1 MVSSLHTELIKQSN
15 LHHLPSLDLT
25 CTALR
30 VSKQPDDTS
39 PHLPHPP
46 SIHLSPGVQRSHT
59 FSVGSF
65 PHRSVTW
72 AGCELTIYAAAA
84 ASYHPPVMTSTPR
97 RQTACVKVVLESMKR
112 QLLLLVE
119 WQNTPH
125 TLAALPSIAGQ
136 LHLRVLDYLC
146 LFFSV
151 CIHACALEAIVSH
164 SSQWVKPAAFLYIFS
179 VSIS

>member
-15 LHHLPSLDLT
+15 LHHLPRLDLT

-30 VSKQPDDTS
+30 VSEQPDDTS

-46 SIHLSPGVQRSHT
+46 SIHLSPGVQCSHT

-72 AGCELTIYAAAA
+72 ACCELTIYAAAV
-84 ASYHPPVMTSTPR
+84 SYHLPVMTSTPR
-97 RQTACVKVVLESMKR
+97 RQTACVKVVLESMKL

-146 LFFSV
+146 LFFFFCLHSCLCTGSHCVSFFSV
-151 CIHACALEAIVSH
+151 SETSCFS
-164 SSQWVKPAAFLYIFS
+164 LYIFC
-179 VSIS
+179 IH